1 MLAVALTV
9 EETEAVG
16 ERLRVTV
23 TDVVPV
29 TEGVAVAL
37 AQNVVGA
44 DADTDRVGL
53 DDKDADVHT
62 VTEGVVVSVT
72 GDDAE
77 LDGDNVDEI
86 ESVTEGDEVVE

>member
-16 ERLRVTV
+16 DRLKVTV

-29 TEGVAVAL
+29 TVDVAVAL

-44 DADTDRVGL
+44 DADT
-53 DDKDADVHT
+53 
-62 VTEGVVVSVT
+62 E
-72 GDDAE
+72 
-77 LDGDNVDEI
+77 
-86 ESVTEGDEVVE
+86 